1 MSLDDAQLTACYRR
15 LERPLYNALY
25 RLLWEPQACMDV
37 MHDACLAVWAKRDGV
52 DPTRVDALVTAAA
65 LNLARNHR
73 RWQSLRRWLP
83 WDDASAGMLPRAGE
97 DDEPSAQLE
106 TAQLRVAVEA
116 LPWRDREVLVLGEF
130 MGFST
135 VEIAEALGI
144 PPGTVGSRRHHAIRR
159 LAGRLGTKATGLNDE

>member
-1 MSLDDAQLTACYRR
+1 MGLDDAQLTACYRR

-52 DPTRVDALVTAAA
+52 DPSRVDALVTAAA

-83 WDDASAGMLPRAGE
+83 WDDASIEALPRDGGDAPPE
-97 DDEPSAQLE
+97 HVA
-106 TAQLRVAVEA
+106 TAQLRAAVDA
-116 LPWRDREVLVLGEF
+116 LPWRDREVLVLSEF
-130 MGFST
+130 MGLT
-135 VEIAEALGI
+135 TAEIAATLGI
-144 PPGTVGSRRHHAIRR
+144 PPGTVGSRRHHAIKR
-159 LAGRLGTKATGLNDE
+159 LAVRLHGNPAESPNE